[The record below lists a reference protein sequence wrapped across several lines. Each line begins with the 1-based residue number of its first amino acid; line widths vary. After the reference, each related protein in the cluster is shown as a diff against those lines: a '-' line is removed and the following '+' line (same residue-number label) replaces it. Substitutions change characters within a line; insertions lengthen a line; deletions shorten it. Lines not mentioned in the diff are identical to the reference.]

1 MNSARVALLS
11 MAVLCALGVQGAR
24 AASLEHPLCEHPLCE
39 HARGGYAQ
47 VQAIL
52 RADRLRPHVVAPQ
65 AFEHKLALATTAESA
80 AAEQTIEPEGEW
92 LTIAG
97 AMAPISVPRQGLG
110 AAGKRVGGQM
120 AVLPLYLLLCC
131 FLL

>member
-24 AASLEHPLCEHPLCE
+24 AASLEHPLCE